1 MFKRIS
7 CAFSAGAVGGMLNSI
22 AVWLFGLLGIT
33 AALGVKLAPH
43 ISAKWLY
50 PRIVWGGLWGLLF
63 LIPAMRGSIF
73 ARGFVYSLA
82 PTAVMLFI
90 IFPKMGKGVYGLSL
104 GTLTP
109 VFVILFNFIWG
120 IAAALWYNRSGE

>member
-1 MFKRIS
+1 MFRKIS
-7 CAFSAGAVGGMLNSI
+7 SAFTAGALGGLVNSI

-33 AALGVKLAPH
+33 AVMGVKLAPH
-43 ISAKWLY
+43 LSPKWLY

-63 LIPAMRGSIF
+63 LLPLMRGSVF
-73 ARGFVYSLA
+73 VRGFVYSLA
-82 PTAVMLFI
+82 PTFVMLFI

-109 VFVILFNFIWG
+109 VLVVLFNFMWG
-120 IAAALWYNRSGE
+120 VAAAFWFRNSGE

>member
-1 MFKRIS
+1 MVKKIS
-7 CAFSAGAVGGMLNSI
+7 SAFSAGAVGGLANSLV
-22 AVWLFGLLGIT
+22 VWIFGVLGIT
-33 AALGVKLAPH
+33 SLLGVKIAPH
-43 ISAKWLY
+43 LSPAWLY

-63 LIPAMRGSIF
+63 LLPVMIRSLF
-73 ARGFVYSLA
+73 ARAFVFSLA

-120 IAAALWYNRSGE
+120 IAAAYWFVKSDH